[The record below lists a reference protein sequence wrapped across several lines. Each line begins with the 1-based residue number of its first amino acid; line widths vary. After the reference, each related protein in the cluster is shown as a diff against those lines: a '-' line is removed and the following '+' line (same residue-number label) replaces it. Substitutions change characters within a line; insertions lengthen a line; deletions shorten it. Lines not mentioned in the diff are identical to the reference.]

1 MKWLKIFAAAVT
13 LFLVFLGSALAVNQ
27 QVLTLKF
34 AVWETP
40 FALSMFWWLL
50 AAFLIGLFFGLL
62 NAAWVNVKHRLEI
75 RTLRR
80 QLDKV
85 EAAIEPSTTT

>member
-1 MKWLKIFAAAVT
+1 
-13 LFLVFLGSALAVNQ
+13 
-27 QVLTLKF
+27 
-34 AVWETP
+34 
-40 FALSMFWWLL
+40 LSMFWWLL